1 MVSSYPL
8 DPNIWTGSLTW
19 KAASCRLLLGRT
31 PPIFTFLPSHQGCPW
46 TRSSASFLSLNR
58 ILHHLPSFLS
68 LKTGIRP
75 RRLSFSAPSTS
86 LAHRGRLLRNTTAV
100 SCQSYQNGLLTISP
114 CRPPS
119 PSLPSLPQGGPVC
132 SQQDRLPDPWHSGTW
147 VAFGAMSWPL
157 PPQLHP
163 PPPWPVLLQTP
174 LAPLSSEHTVQL
186 PASVLIA
193 MAVFSPCSVILVLQ
207 WASPLGDRSGTVSS
221 GKPLPTTPMGLGGP
235 SSAPTAL
242 CVFLC
247 DNSYHNYNKLCMCPP

>member
-86 LAHRGRLLRNTTAV
+86 SAHRGRLLRNTTAV

-114 CRPPS
+114 CHPPS
-119 PSLPSLPQGGPVC
+119 PSLPSLPQGGPC
-132 SQQDRLPDPWHSGTW
+132 LFSTGPPAR
-147 VAFGAMSWPL
+147 PL
-157 PPQLHP
+157 ALWDLGGVWGH
-163 PPPWPVLLQTP
+163 VLASAASASSPTP
-174 LAPLSSEHTVQL
+174 LACFAPITLSPSQFRAHRAASCLCSHCYGCFLSLQCHSRPSVGFPPWRRLRHRALWEAFANHAYGPWGPQL
-186 PASVLIA
+186 CSHSSVC
-193 MAVFSPCSVILVLQ
+193 FSL
-207 WASPLGDRSGTVSS
+207 
-221 GKPLPTTPMGLGGP
+221 
-235 SSAPTAL
+235 
-242 CVFLC
+242 
-247 DNSYHNYNKLCMCPP
+247 